1 MGLSEKRTRTYVLAL
16 DIGTSS
22 VRARLFDERGVG
34 LDPGPAAT
42 RRYAWDVGEGGMW
55 ISAPELLSHTLEVV
69 DAAVAR
75 VREDGAR
82 VLAVAVAAFWH
93 GLLGLDGAD
102 EPVTPVYAWGD
113 QRGVDQ
119 ALRFREEM
127 DEGSVHARTGC
138 FIHPSYPSVRLR
150 WLAETRPDLYGRVA
164 AWVSFPEYLEA
175 YVFGRRRCSY
185 SMASGTGLLD
195 IHRLEW
201 DAEWLD
207 ALRLDPS
214 RLSPL
219 VDAGEPLVGMVP
231 ELARRWPE
239 LADAEW
245 HPALGDGGCA
255 NVGSGALG
263 RANPGLTIGT
273 SAAIRVVWEAAGV
286 EVPAGIWCY
295 RLDGRRFVAGS
306 ALSNGGNGIA
316 FLRSLFSMEHG
327 PGWTRSAERVAPD
340 AHGLTILPFLLAER
354 GPGWRTERE
363 ASIVGLTH
371 ETTEAEIVRA
381 WMEAVAYR
389 IAGAA
394 GRLEAAL
401 GRADRVWASG
411 GALHSSPF
419 WAGIVADVLHRPVAL
434 PAEREATAR
443 GAALVSLEALGIL
456 PDLSDAPPPEVAEV
470 VAPDPARHE
479 VYAAAARRHEAL
491 EGAIRDWR
499 YPT

>member
-1 MGLSEKRTRTYVLAL
+1 MSEKRTRTYVLAL

-34 LDPGPAAT
+34 VDPGPAAT
-42 RRYAWDVGEGGMW
+42 RRYAWDVGDGGMR
-55 ISAPELLSHTLEVV
+55 IAAPELLSHTLEVL
-69 DAAVAR
+69 DAAFAR
-75 VREDGAR
+75 VRSGGAR
-82 VLAVAVAAFWH
+82 VSAVAVAAFWH

-102 EPVTPVYAWGD
+102 APVTPVYAWGD

-119 ALRFREEM
+119 ALRFREAL
-127 DEGSVHARTGC
+127 DEGAVHARTGC
-138 FIHPSYPSVRLR
+138 FLHPSYPSVRLR
-150 WLAETRPDLYGRVA
+150 WLAETRPELYGRAA

-175 YVFGRRRCSY
+175 RLFGRRRCSY

-195 IHRLEW
+195 IHRLDW
-201 DAEWLD
+201 DAEWLEV
-207 ALRLDPS
+207 LRLDPS

-219 VDAGEPLVGMVP
+219 VDAGDPLVGMRP
-231 ELARRWPE
+231 EFARRWPE
-239 LADAEW
+239 LAGAEW

-255 NVGSGALG
+255 NVGSGAIG
-263 RANPGLTIGT
+263 SANPGLTIGT
-273 SAAIRVVWEAAGV
+273 SAAVRAVWEADSV
-286 EVPAGIWCY
+286 RVPAGLWCY
-295 RLDGRRFVAGS
+295 RLDGRRYVAGS

-316 FLRSLFSMEHG
+316 FLRDLFSMPSG
-327 PGWTRSAERVAPD
+327 PGWTRGAERVAPD
-340 AHGLTILPFLLAER
+340 SHGLTVLPFLLAER

-419 WAGIVADVLHRPVAL
+419 WAGILADVLDRPVAL
-434 PAEREATAR
+434 PTEREATAR
-443 GAALVSLEALGIL
+443 GAALVSLEALGVL
-456 PDLSDAPPPEVAEV
+456 PDLREAPAPAVAELIS
-470 VAPDPARHE
+470 PDPARHE
-479 VYAAAARRHEAL
+479 VYAAAARRHDAL
-491 EGAIRDWR
+491 ESALGEWR
-499 YPT
+499 RPT